1 LSDSLAKK
9 IAGFKKKF
17 IALNSKIDTWT
28 WNPKSDDNL
37 AAKYDEEF
45 EDFKYH
51 NKVDLVNK
59 FGLEF
64 HPKTPLL
71 AINVTIDK
79 QEDLKLFIDSA
90 DKLFKENLQ
99 VVLLGPGVKDLEKTL
114 SEIEKKYPSKF
125 KFKLGF
131 SESLNSEMEA
141 GSDMYLI
148 TPEKPRTAVKFMHAC
163 LYGSV
168 PIAHNAGVI
177 EEIAT
182 GYDGDEFEGNSILF
196 HEYTTDSM
204 MKAVKNALRVFADKD
219 DWITLA
225 RNGML
230 DDFNWKEDIK
240 GYENLYKKLLKEKND
255 K

>member
-1 LSDSLAKK
+1 MVKK
-9 IAGFKKKF
+9 VTNFKKKF
-17 IALNSKIDTWT
+17 VPLKSKIDTWT

-37 AAKYDEEF
+37 VAKYDEEF

-71 AINVTIDK
+71 AVNAKIDN

-99 VVLLGPGVKDLEKTL
+99 VVLLGPGEKDLEKTL
-114 SEIEKKYPSKF
+114 KKIEKKHPSKF

-131 SESLNSEMEA
+131 SEALNSEMEA

-148 TPEKPRTAVKFMHAC
+148 TPEKPRTAAKFMQAC

-177 EEIAT
+177 KEISIP
-182 GYDGDEFEGNSILF
+182 YDGDEFEGNSILF
-196 HEYTTDSM
+196 EDYNSESM
-204 MKAVKNALRVFADKD
+204 LDAVKNALKLFADKD

-240 GYENLYKKLLKEKND
+240 GYQNLYKKLLKEKND
-255 K
+255 